1 MVAVP
6 RTQRLPEATET
17 KAEPGSV
24 PFLGHVQVEPSV
36 GGHLAVVWTKGCKIK
51 VANQG
56 DSCKQDTLGTLAN
69 PAFQGAEVAL
79 PVK

>member
-6 RTQRLPEATET
+6 RTQCLPKATET

-24 PFLGHVQVEPSV
+24 SFLSHVQVEPSV

-56 DSCKQDTLGTLAN
+56 DSCNQDTVGTLAN
-69 PAFQGAEVAL
+69 LAFQGAEVAL
-79 PVK
+79 PDF

>member
-6 RTQRLPEATET
+6 RTQRLPKATET

-24 PFLGHVQVEPSV
+24 PFLGHIQVEPSV
-36 GGHLAVVWTKGCKIK
+36 GGHLAGMWTKGCKFR
-51 VANQG
+51 VATQV

-69 PAFQGAEVAL
+69 LAFQGAVAAL
-79 PVK
+79 PIK